1 MEILKSTRVRW
12 RFVLDILVQFYLGEI
27 NLYTDNIVTNTAIRT
42 LNSQADFFK
51 FAPGLTKHMPARFL
65 PFPGSAPASDAS
77 FPAAGSAA
85 AEAAS
90 SSQATMTGV
99 ERGK

>member
-1 MEILKSTRVRW
+1 M
-12 RFVLDILVQFYLGEI
+12 DILVQFYLGEI